1 MLTTSEL
8 LSRRARANLL
18 HRPVHEPGPGGVTE
32 VVRRTAG
39 LQAQSW
45 PGAVLAVRARS
56 TATRAADVVRARE
69 DDRSVLRGWFMR
81 GTLQLVATEDA
92 GWLTDL
98 LAPGILAGSER
109 RMRELELTSGDRE
122 RAVEVL
128 VAELT
133 AHGPRNRAEIAEAL
147 LRAELV
153 PDPPGQT
160 VYALIRYAGLRR
172 VLCYGPDRGA
182 APTWVLARDW
192 LPAGAL
198 DLDPDRSPAEQAAE
212 LARRYLTAY
221 GPASVKDFVTWS
233 GLPAATAR
241 RGFADLGDAVR
252 EVELPPTEEPAFPGD
267 ARVHAPPDGPLAE
280 LADATAGEE
289 PAGVR
294 LVGEFDPYLLGYRNR
309 DLVVDPPN
317 RRRIH
322 PGGGMISPAVLR
334 DGRAIG
340 TWRPGA
346 RDRAIELF
354 DEISDEPRAE
364 LDAELADL
372 DRFHALAEI

>member
-1 MLTTSEL
+1 MLTTTEL

-18 HRPVHEPGPGGVTE
+18 HRPVREAGPGGVTE

-56 TATRAADVVRARE
+56 TATRAADVVAARE

-92 GWLTDL
+92 GWLTGL

-109 RMRELELTSGDRE
+109 RMRELELTPGDRE

-128 VAELT
+128 TAELAT
-133 AHGPRNRAEIAEAL
+133 HGPRDRAEIAEAL

-160 VYALIRYAGLRR
+160 VYALIRYAALHR
-172 VLCYGPDRGA
+172 VLCYGPDRGSV
-182 APTWVLARDW
+182 PTWVLTRDW
-192 LPAGAL
+192 LPPGAL
-198 DLDPDRSPAEQAAE
+198 DADPDRSASEKAAE
-212 LARRYLTAY
+212 LARRYLAAY

-241 RGFADLGDAVR
+241 RGFADLGDAIH
-252 EVELPPTEEPAFPGD
+252 EVEPPPVDEPAFPGD
-267 ARVHAPPDGPLAE
+267 ARVRRPPDGPLAE
-280 LADATAGEE
+280 LVGPPAGED
-289 PAGVR
+289 PPGVR
-294 LVGEFDPYLLGYRNR
+294 LLGEFDAYLLGYRNR
-309 DLVVDPPN
+309 DLVVDP
-317 RRRIH
+317 RHRKRIH

-334 DGRAIG
+334 DGEAIG

-346 RDRAIELF
+346 AGRAIELF

-372 DRFHALAEI
+372 NRFHALADI

>member
-1 MLTTSEL
+1 MPTTSEL

-18 HRPVHEPGPGGVTE
+18 HRPVHEPGTGGVTE

-45 PGAVLAVRARS
+45 PAAVLAVRARS
-56 TATRAADVVRARE
+56 TATRAADVVTARE
-69 DDRSVLRGWFMR
+69 DDRSVVRGWFMR

-92 GWLTDL
+92 GWLTGL

-109 RMRELELTSGDRE
+109 RMRELELTPGDRE

-128 VAELT
+128 TAELT
-133 AHGPRNRAEIAEAL
+133 RHGPRDRAELAEAL

-160 VYALIRYAGLRR
+160 VYALIRYAALQR
-172 VLCYGPDRGA
+172 VLCYGPDRGT

-192 LPAGAL
+192 LPAGT
-198 DLDPDRSPAEQAAE
+198 LDPDPDRPPAE

-221 GPASVKDFVTWS
+221 GPASVKDFVAWS
-233 GLPAATAR
+233 GLPAAVAR
-241 RGFADLGDAVR
+241 RAFGELGGS
-252 EVELPPTEEPAFPGD
+252 EVELPPGEEPAFPGD
-267 ARVHAPPDGPLAE
+267 ARAQRPPDGPLVE
-280 LADATAGEE
+280 LAGAPAGE
-289 PAGVR
+289 AGVR

-309 DLVVDPPN
+309 DLVVDPSN

-354 DEISDEPRAE
+354 DEVSDEPRAE

-372 DRFHALAEI
+372 DRFYTLAEI